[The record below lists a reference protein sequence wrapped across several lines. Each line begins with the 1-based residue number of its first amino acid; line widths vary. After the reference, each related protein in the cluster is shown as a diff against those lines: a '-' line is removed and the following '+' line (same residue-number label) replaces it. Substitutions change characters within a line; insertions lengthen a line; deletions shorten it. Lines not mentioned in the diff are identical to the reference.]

1 MKRRD
6 ILKSI
11 ASTGLITILESC
23 TSEERTPNPQ
33 ALTPSASG
41 APPKANAEVEAK
53 LNNVIQ
59 RYGDR
64 MSSDEEIKMLRM
76 SLTYQQKLLD
86 IVRAYHLENWDAPAS
101 VLQADIDSASL
112 NASLEEFQAR
122 K

>member
-1 MKRRD
+1 MLMKRRD

-11 ASTGLITILESC
+11 AGTGLGAFLGSC
-23 TSEERTPNPQ
+23 KSEQHKPTQQ
-33 ALTPSASG
+33 ASKPSASG
-41 APPKANAEVEAK
+41 TPSRANAEVEGK

-64 MSSDEEIKMLRM
+64 ISSDEEIEMLRM

-101 VLQADIDSASL
+101 VLKADMDTATR
-112 NASLEEFQAR
+112 NA
-122 K
+122 